1 MSNATA
7 TKPEELAGQ
16 ALDDA
21 LKENDLPRSGTADE
35 KRTRLA
41 DHLAAQAP
49 TPDEDADA
57 STGPGDEFSQLT
69 GDDLDEAAAAAD
81 IEGRSTMTADEKR
94 DALRDHAAGATG
106 QEGNPAQPTPEV
118 NASEFPNPAVARAGS
133 AHLDGGPVGGRVDN
147 LTRRSDADAL
157 EGHFVKI
164 DLKNADAAKAI
175 EDVVGGP
182 ADDHDYGVYL
192 EPASVDPDSGYPVTA
207 KVRLRDETNGLVVV
221 PYAALRASEAGHR

>member
-1 MSNATA
+1 MSDATA

-21 LKENDLPRSGTADE
+21 LKEHDLPRSGTADE
-35 KRTRLA
+35 KRARLA
-41 DHLAAQAP
+41 DHLAAQDAAGE
-49 TPDEDADA
+49 DESDAGA
-57 STGPGDEFSQLT
+57 EHEP
-69 GDDLDEAAAAAD
+69 EAAA
-81 IEGRSTMTADEKR
+81 E
-94 DALRDHAAGATG
+94 
-106 QEGNPAQPTPEV
+106 PAPEV
-118 NASEFPNPAVARAGS
+118 NASELPNPAVARSKA
-133 AHLDGGPVGGRVDN
+133 ANLEGGPVGGRVDH

-164 DLKNADAAKAI
+164 DLNNADAAKAI

-192 EPASVDPDSGYPVTA
+192 EPASVDPEDGYPLTA

-221 PYAALRASEAGHR
+221 PYAALRQSEAGHR